1 MGRADK
7 ATIDSG
13 VPGEILM
20 DRAGHAVARVAIR
33 LAGGRYGKRALVV
46 CGPGNNGG
54 DGFVAA
60 RVLAAEGLGV
70 TCVVTFDPAEAKG
83 DAAIH
88 LERMQRAGIPA
99 RPFGADGLD
108 GADVYVDALLG
119 TGFSGAPR
127 GVPAEAIAALS
138 SRSPVVSVD
147 IPSGVD
153 GATGA
158 VSGDAVEATVTVA
171 IAAEKIGTALPP
183 GSTHAGVVEVVDI
196 GIEIEGAWSDG
207 PRIEMA
213 EADDVALVLG
223 VREPET
229 HKRTAGSVA
238 ILAGSDDIHGAALLS
253 ARGAVRMGAGYVTLG
268 TTAAVK
274 EAASVFPELLVNEVT
289 ESAVLG
295 PDALDEF
302 ADVIERADAL
312 AVGPGL
318 GTGDEQRALIERVLT
333 EIDIPVVL
341 DADALN
347 VLAADTTPLEK
358 RTGPVV
364 ITPHPGELGRLLG
377 RSTDEV
383 SADRLAAALEASRR
397 FPSAVVVAKGNRTV
411 IASGA
416 GTEAVVIPTGGP
428 ELATAGTGDVLTGA
442 LGACLARSG
451 VASVAAMA
459 AAYVHGLAGTIAG
472 ERVGPSGVAAGDVAE
487 ALPAA
492 VEAIRRR

>member
-7 ATIDSG
+7 ATIESG

-20 DRAGHAVARVAIR
+20 DRAGRAVARAAIR
-33 LAGGRYGKRALVV
+33 LAGGRYGKRALVL

-54 DGFVAA
+54 DGFVCA
-60 RVLAAEGLGV
+60 RVLASEGLGV
-70 TCVVTFDPAEAKG
+70 TCMVTFDPAEAKG
-83 DAAIH
+83 DAKVH
-88 LERMQRAGIPA
+88 LDRMQHAGIHA
-99 RPFGADGLD
+99 RPFDPEVLEGR
-108 GADVYVDALLG
+108 DVYVDALLG
-119 TGFSGAPR
+119 TGFSGSPR
-127 GVPAEAIAALS
+127 GIPAQAIAALS
-138 SRSPVVSVD
+138 PYGPVVSVD

-153 GATGA
+153 GATGT
-158 VSGDAVEATVTVA
+158 VGGDAVEATLTVA

-183 GSTHAGVVEVVDI
+183 GSIHAGTVEVVDI
-196 GIEIEGAWSDG
+196 GIEIEGGWSDG
-207 PRIEMA
+207 PRVEIA
-213 EADDVALVLG
+213 EADDVALALG
-223 VREPET
+223 ERSPET

-238 ILAGSDDIHGAALLS
+238 ILAGSGEIHGAALLS

-268 TTAAVK
+268 TTSAVK
-274 EAASVFPELLVNEVT
+274 GAASVFPELLVHEVS

-295 PDALDEF
+295 PDALDAF
-302 ADVIERADAL
+302 AEVIERADAL
-312 AVGPGL
+312 AIGPGI
-318 GTGDEQRALIERVLT
+318 GTGDEQRALIERVLA

-358 RTGPVV
+358 RTAPAV

-383 SADRLAAALEASRR
+383 STDRLAAALEASRR

-411 IASGA
+411 IASGD

-442 LGACLARSG
+442 LAACLARSG
-451 VASVAAMA
+451 VPGAAAMA

-472 ERVGPSGVAAGDVAE
+472 KRMGPSGVAAGDVAE

-492 VEAIRRR
+492 VEAVRRR